1 MRKEFEMQPLKA
13 VFMAFLVGGVFSIIG
28 QAITMLWLPV
38 IGPDSPWLGFAIL
51 VSMGVIGVI
60 MFVTGLHQKLEPKA
74 GFGLI
79 LPFNGFCAAISGAF
93 CGASKETGS
102 TKEGVKAALGLVGYV
117 LGWGCLCI
125 FVVAVIAFV
134 VGGLM

>member
-1 MRKEFEMQPLKA
+1 MQPLKA

-60 MFVTGLHQKLEPKA
+60 MFVTSLHQKLEPKA

-93 CGASKETGS
+93 CDASKETGS
-102 TKEGVKAALGLVGYV
+102 PKEGVKAALGLVGYV

>member
-1 MRKEFEMQPLKA
+1 MRSLKA
-13 VFMAFLVGGVFSIIG
+13 IFMAFLIGGIFSVIG

-60 MFVTGLHQKLEPKA
+60 MFIAGIHQKLEPKA

-93 CGASKETGS
+93 CEASKETGS
-102 TKEGVKAALGLVGYV
+102 TKAGVKAALGLVGYV

-125 FVVAVIAFV
+125 FVVAVIAFF
-134 VGGLM
+134 VGGMM